1 MNNEPQRHKGAE
13 MPLKIFSLSLC
24 LCGSLMTT
32 AAVTAVRARQAPP
45 PQTVTFSKDIA
56 PIVFDRCAQCHHP
69 AGPAPFSVLTYA
81 SVRQRATQIAAVTA
95 RRFMPPWKAEP
106 ESGEFVGQK
115 RLTVREIG
123 LIERWVESGA
133 AEGDPRDLPAPPRL
147 TEGWMLGQ
155 PDLIVDF
162 PDSYVLPAEGTDVF
176 RIFVLRLPI
185 TTARYVRGLEFRPGN
200 SNVVHHAN
208 IRLDR
213 TPTSRERDADDP
225 APGYDGL
232 LARSAGY
239 PNGHFLGWTPGQVV
253 PLVEPEFA
261 WRLEPNTDL
270 VIQLHMQPSG
280 KPEPVRPSVGLFFA
294 RQPTPAAGTRMP
306 AILRLGYQGIDI
318 PAGDARY
325 VIQDSYVLPAD
336 VDVLAVQPH
345 AHYRAREI
353 QGFATLPDGTRKW
366 LIHIKDWDFRWQHV
380 YRLVT
385 PVRLP
390 KGTVVAMRFTYDNS
404 DANVRNPERPPTR
417 ARWGQRSRD
426 EMGDLWLQVL
436 TADTRDLETLTRD
449 VRRKMATEDA
459 VGYEAVIDVYPDD
472 ADLHDDVAVIYL
484 ELGKA
489 DAAVVHFAA
498 SLRLR
503 PGSAA
508 AYFNLG
514 TALAVAGR
522 VEPAIAALRRALE
535 IRPDYSSAHNNL
547 GNVLAVRGDV
557 DEAIVHFREALRL
570 DPDNA
575 EARVSLER
583 ELKRQRER

>member
-1 MNNEPQRHKGAE
+1 
-13 MPLKIFSLSLC
+13 
-24 LCGSLMTT
+24 MTP
-32 AAVTAVRARQAPP
+32 AAVTAVPARQAPL
-45 PQTVTFSKDIA
+45 PQAVTFSKDIA
-56 PIVFDRCAQCHHP
+56 PILFDRCAQCHHP
-69 AGPAPFSVLTYA
+69 GGPAPFSVLAYA
-81 SVRQRATQIAAVTA
+81 TVRQRATQIAAVTA
-95 RRFMPPWKAEP
+95 RRFMPPWKAES

-115 RLTVREIG
+115 RLTDREIA
-123 LIERWVESGA
+123 LIQRWVEAGA
-133 AEGDPRDLPAPPRL
+133 AEGDPRDIPAPPRL
-147 TEGWMLGQ
+147 TEGGMLGQ
-155 PDLIVDF
+155 PDLIVPF
-162 PDSYVLPAEGTDVF
+162 PDSYVLQAAGTDVF

-185 TTARYVRGLEFRPGN
+185 TTARYVRGLEFHPGN

-213 TPTSRERDADDP
+213 TPASRQRDADDP

-239 PNGHFLGWTPGQVV
+239 PDGHFLGWTPGQVV

-280 KPEPVRPSVGLFFA
+280 KPEAVRPSIGLFFA
-294 RQPTPAAGTRMP
+294 RESTRPAGTRMP
-306 AILRLGYQGIDI
+306 AIVRLGYQGIDI
-318 PAGDARY
+318 PAGDAAY
-325 VIQDSYVLPAD
+325 VIKDSYVLPVD

-366 LIHIKDWDFRWQHV
+366 LIHISDWDFRWQHV

-385 PVRLP
+385 PARLP
-390 KGTVVAMRFTYDNS
+390 KGTVVAMQFTYDNS

-417 ARWGQRSRD
+417 VRWGQRSRD

-436 TADTRDLETLTRD
+436 TADTRDLATLTRD
-449 VRRKMATEDA
+449 VRRKMAAEDT
-459 VGYEAVIDVYPDD
+459 VGYEAVIDVYPND

-484 ELGKA
+484 ELGKT
-489 DAAVVHFAA
+489 DAAVVHFQA

-508 AYFNLG
+508 AHFNLG

-557 DEAIVHFREALRL
+557 DEAILHLREALRL

-583 ELKRQRER
+583 ALKRQRTR